1 MTPEPVR
8 LRADS
13 TLGEALGLLA
23 LADVRH
29 LPVVDDS
36 GVVGMLSE
44 RDVLG
49 VIAPASEGDAPADV
63 DRGDLDRL
71 GLDRK
76 VEQLMSREVFAVA
89 PDAPVRLVIEEMLSH
104 RIGAVL
110 VVEGEQLLGIVSY
123 VDVLEALKPYAPE

>member
-29 LPVVDDS
+29 LPVVDDG

-49 VIAPASEGDAPADV
+49 VVAPATGGEVPA
-63 DRGDLDRL
+63 
-71 GLDRK
+71 GLERK
-76 VEQLMSREVFAVA
+76 VEELMSREVYAVA

-104 RIGAVL
+104 RVGAVL
-110 VVEGEQLLGIVSY
+110 VVDGSRLLGIVSY

>member
-1 MTPEPVR
+1 MLAKDLMTPEPVR

-29 LPVVDDS
+29 LPVVEDAA
-36 GVVGMLSE
+36 VVGMLSE

-49 VIAPASEGDAPADV
+49 LVAPSVDGEAPV
-63 DRGDLDRL
+63 
-71 GLDRK
+71 GLDRQ
-76 VEQLMSREVFAVA
+76 VRELMNPDVFALP
-89 PDAPVRLVIEEMLSH
+89 PDASVRQVIEEMLAH

-110 VVEGEQLLGIVSY
+110 VIDDGQLLGIVSY
-123 VDVLEALKPYAPE
+123 VDVLEALKGLVPA

>member
-8 LRADS
+8 LRVDS

-29 LPVVDDS
+29 LPVVEE
-36 GVVGMLSE
+36 GQVVGMLSE

-49 VIAPASEGDAPADV
+49 VVAPATAGERPT
-63 DRGDLDRL
+63 
-71 GLDRK
+71 GLERK
-76 VEQLMSREVFAVA
+76 VEELMSREVFAVP
-89 PDAPVRLVIEEMLSH
+89 PDASVRAIIEEMLSH

-110 VVEGEQLLGIVSY
+110 VIEEGVLLGIVSY
-123 VDVLEALKPYAPE
+123 VDVLEALKPLVPA

>member
-8 LRADS
+8 LRVDS

-29 LPVVDDS
+29 LPVVED
-36 GVVGMLSE
+36 GRVVGMLSE

-49 VIAPASEGDAPADV
+49 VVAPPEGDEHPT
-63 DRGDLDRL
+63 GL
-71 GLDRK
+71 GRR
-76 VEQLMSREVFAVA
+76 VEEFMSRDVFSVA
-89 PDAPVRLVIEEMLSH
+89 PDASVRTVIDEMLSR

-110 VVEGEQLLGIVSY
+110 VIENDELLGIVSY
-123 VDVLEALKPYAPE
+123 VDVLEALKPLVPA

>member
-1 MTPEPVR
+1 MLAKDLMTPEPVR

-13 TLGEALGLLA
+13 TVGEALGLLA

-29 LPVVDDS
+29 LPVVDDT

-49 VIAPASEGDAPADV
+49 
-63 DRGDLDRL
+63 L
-71 GLDRK
+71 
-76 VEQLMSREVFAVA
+76 VA
-89 PDAPVRLVIEEMLSH
+89 PSVEGKAPVGTGRAVRELMNPDVYALPPDASVRQVIEEMLAH

-110 VVEGEQLLGIVSY
+110 VIDGGTLLGIVSY
-123 VDVLEALKPYAPE
+123 VDVLAALKPLVPA

>member
-1 MTPEPVR
+1 MRAQDLMTPEPVR

-29 LPVVDDS
+29 LPVVDD
-36 GVVGMLSE
+36 GDVIGMLSE

-49 VIAPASEGDAPADV
+49 VVAPATSGGTPS
-63 DRGDLDRL
+63 

-76 VEQLMSREVFAVA
+76 VEELMSREVFAVA
-89 PDAPVRLVIEEMLSH
+89 PDTPVRLIIEEMLSH

-110 VVEGEQLLGIVSY
+110 VVEGKSLRGIVSY
-123 VDVLEALKPYAPE
+123 VDVLEALKGYLPEE